1 MLPIESREV
10 ILLREHEE
18 LYYREIAS
26 VLDCPSRTAMSRLQE
41 RVQSFVPCFLRRCMT
56 WKQIKAEALRIV
68 DEVAQRKADL
78 ELTEY
83 QNKVRYRSDHPAGMT
98 MRDHNAIVREAMRE
112 AVRRGIYCVRSVV
125 R

>member
-1 MLPIESREV
+1 LPEWWSSQQNE
-10 ILLREHEE
+10 
-18 LYYREIAS
+18 A
-26 VLDCPSRTAMSRLQE
+26 
-41 RVQSFVPCFLRRCMT
+41 MT

-68 DEVAQRKADL
+68 DEIAQRKSDL

-83 QNKVRYRSDHPAGMT
+83 QNKVRYRADHPAGMT

-112 AVRRGIYCVRSVV
+112 AARPGIFCVRKIV